1 MRTCSRSDG
10 NGLAGP
16 VPSANTPKPMPRRR
30 GLARARMLH
39 TPRSSGFCKQAL
51 YTSAPAKPARTS
63 SHSPAVI
70 QLRQVDKIYP
80 TAAGPFHALRDVD
93 LSVAAG
99 EVFGIIGRSGA
110 GKSTLLRL
118 LNLLEH
124 PSRGEILIEDQDIA
138 QFDAASLRRLRQRIG
153 VVFQHF
159 NLLGSR
165 TVYENVRFPLRVA
178 GELSAAAQRERVHE
192 MLELV
197 GLSDQLNKY
206 PRQLSGGQRQ
216 RVGIARALANRPTLL
231 LCDEAT
237 SALDP
242 ETTQSILALLRSI
255 NQRLRLTIV
264 LITHGMDVIRAVA
277 DRLAVLDH
285 GRVIESGNVIDVF
298 LSPHHP
304 TTRALLAESGIETG
318 TLEVASSVGAAR
330 LLRITYR
337 GPIVATPL
345 LSELT
350 RELGLD
356 FVILQGSIGRI
367 KDVPYAELTVA
378 VTPQEAARWQ
388 QLCTSL
394 EQRGIHYEVVR

>member
-1 MRTCSRSDG
+1 MI
-10 NGLAGP
+10 N
-16 VPSANTPKPMPRRR
+16 
-30 GLARARMLH
+30 
-39 TPRSSGFCKQAL
+39 
-51 YTSAPAKPARTS
+51 
-63 SHSPAVI
+63 
-70 QLRQVDKIYP
+70 LRQLDKIYP
-80 TAAGPFHALRDVD
+80 TAAGPFHALREVD
-93 LSVAAG
+93 LTVNAG

-118 LNLLEH
+118 LNLLER
-124 PSRGEILIEDQDIA
+124 PSAGEVLIDGRDITRLDTTA
-138 QFDAASLRRLRQRIG
+138 LRRLRWRSG

-178 GELSAAAQRERVHE
+178 GELSVTAQRERVHE

-197 GLSDQLNKY
+197 GLADQAHKY

-255 NQRLRLTIV
+255 NQQLRLTIV

-277 DRLAVLDH
+277 DRVAVLDH
-285 GRVIESGNVIDVF
+285 GRVVESGSVIDIF
-298 LSPHHP
+298 LHPQHP
-304 TTRALLAESGIETG
+304 TTRALLAESGIDTG
-318 TLEVASSVGAAR
+318 LDVVTHSSQTRVLR
-330 LLRITYR
+330 LTYR
-337 GPIVATPL
+337 GDTVATPL

-350 RELGLD
+350 REVGVDLA
-356 FVILQGSIGRI
+356 ILQGSVGRI

-378 VTPQEAARWQ
+378 VAQQDEARWQ
-388 QLCTSL
+388 QLCDSL
-394 EQRGIHYEVVR
+394 TRRTVRYEVLR

>member
-1 MRTCSRSDG
+1 
-10 NGLAGP
+10 
-16 VPSANTPKPMPRRR
+16 
-30 GLARARMLH
+30 
-39 TPRSSGFCKQAL
+39 
-51 YTSAPAKPARTS
+51 
-63 SHSPAVI
+63 VI
-70 QLRQVDKIYP
+70 ELRQVDKVYATP
-80 TAAGPFHALRDVD
+80 AGPFHALRAVD

-118 LNLLEH
+118 LNLLEQ
-124 PSRGEILIEDQDIA
+124 PTRGEVLIQGQDIA
-138 QFDAASLRRLRQRIG
+138 QLAAPTLRRLRQRIG

-178 GELSAAAQRERVHE
+178 GELNAAAQRERVHQ

-197 GLSDQLNKY
+197 GLTDQAHKY

-242 ETTQSILALLRSI
+242 ETTQSILTLLRSI
-255 NQRLRLTIV
+255 NQQLQLTIV
-264 LITHGMDVIRAVA
+264 LITHGMDVIRSVA

-285 GRVIESGNVIDVF
+285 GQVIESGTVIDVF
-298 LSPHHP
+298 LSPHHA

-318 TLEVASSVGAAR
+318 NLDVAATTSGAR
-330 LLRITYR
+330 LLRLTYR
-337 GPIVATPL
+337 AAAVATPV

-350 RELGLD
+350 RELDLD

-378 VTPQEAARWQ
+378 VAQQDAGRWQ
-388 QLCTSL
+388 QLCTAL
-394 EQRGIHYEVVR
+394 QRRSIQYEVLR

>member
-1 MRTCSRSDG
+1 
-10 NGLAGP
+10 
-16 VPSANTPKPMPRRR
+16 
-30 GLARARMLH
+30 
-39 TPRSSGFCKQAL
+39 
-51 YTSAPAKPARTS
+51 
-63 SHSPAVI
+63 VI
-70 QLRQVDKIYP
+70 ELRQIDKVYA
-80 TAAGPFHALRDVD
+80 TTAGPFHALRAVD

-118 LNLLEH
+118 LNLLER
-124 PSRGEILIEDQDIA
+124 PTRGDVRIQGQDIA
-138 QFDAASLRRLRQRIG
+138 QLDASALRRLRQRIG

-178 GELSAAAQRERVHE
+178 GELSAAAQRERVHQ

-197 GLSDQLNKY
+197 GLSDQVHKY

-216 RVGIARALANRPTLL
+216 RVGIARALANRPMLL

-255 NQRLRLTIV
+255 NQQLQLTIV
-264 LITHGMDVIRAVA
+264 LITHGMDVIRSVA
-277 DRLAVLDH
+277 DRLTVLDH
-285 GRVIESGNVIDVF
+285 GQVIESGSVIDVF
-298 LSPHHP
+298 LSPQHA

-318 TLEVASSVGAAR
+318 NLDVAAATSEAR
-330 LLRITYR
+330 LLRLTYR
-337 GPIVATPL
+337 AAAVATPV

-350 RELGLD
+350 RELDLD

-367 KDVPYAELTVA
+367 KDMPYAELTVA
-378 VTPQEAARWQ
+378 VAQQDAGRWQ
-388 QLCTSL
+388 QLCAAL
-394 EQRGIHYEVVR
+394 QQRSIQYEVLR